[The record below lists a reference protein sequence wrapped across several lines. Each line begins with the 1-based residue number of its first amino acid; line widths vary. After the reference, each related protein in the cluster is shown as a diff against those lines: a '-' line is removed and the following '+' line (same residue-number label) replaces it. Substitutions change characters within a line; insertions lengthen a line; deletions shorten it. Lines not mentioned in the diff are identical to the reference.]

1 MLILLARTVI
11 LYFLV
16 ILVMRLMGKRQIGE
30 LQPYEFVIT
39 IMISDLALLPMQD
52 VKLPLL
58 LGIVPILTLLLL
70 KLGLSQLQLKS
81 QFARKIIDGEP
92 TILIY
97 NSKIQYKNLK
107 NQQINL
113 DELMEEL
120 RLAGYFDLEEI
131 QYAILENNGD
141 ISILPN
147 QAQSSSSQGSGG
159 SQNSGSQNSD
169 NQTSG
174 SQNSSNQASGSQNS
188 GNQTSGSQNSGN
200 QTSSSQ
206 NFGNQ
211 TSGSQNSGNQA
222 SGSQNS
228 GAQELGSQNSGN
240 QSSGSQNSSNQD
252 SSSQN
257 SSSQASGSQ
266 NSSAKGS
273 RYKKPKTKKSKSKK
287 TGTKNTKP
295 KNSGSQSSSSQSSS
309 SQNTGSQTMPE
320 NSNSNKLL
328 LPKILVCDGK
338 INKNS
343 LTKVNHDPEWI
354 TNKLKEYGIDD
365 MKKVLIAFFDT
376 QGNFKYQLFD
386 NYTKENTQNEK

>member
-159 SQNSGSQNSD
+159 SQSSGSQNSG
-169 NQTSG
+169 NQASG
-174 SQNSSNQASGSQNS
+174 SQNSSNQASDSQNSSNQASGSQN
-188 GNQTSGSQNSGN
+188 
-200 QTSSSQ
+200 
-206 NFGNQ
+206 F
-211 TSGSQNSGNQA
+211 GNQA

-228 GAQELGSQNSGN
+228 GAQELGSQNS
-240 QSSGSQNSSNQD
+240 SNQA

-257 SSSQASGSQ
+257 SG
-266 NSSAKGS
+266 AKGS

-287 TGTKNTKP
+287 TGSKNTKP
-295 KNSGSQSSSSQSSS
+295 QNSGSQSSNSK
-309 SQNTGSQTMPE
+309 NTEAQTMSE

-343 LTKVNHDPEWI
+343 LTKVNHDTEWI

>member
-159 SQNSGSQNSD
+159 SQSSGSQNSG
-169 NQTSG
+169 NQASG
-174 SQNSSNQASGSQNS
+174 SQNSSNQASDSQNSSNQASGSQNS
-188 GNQTSGSQNSGN
+188 GNQA
-200 QTSSSQ
+200 SS
-206 NFGNQ
+206 
-211 TSGSQNSGNQA
+211 SQNSGNQA
-222 SGSQNS
+222 SGSQNF
-228 GAQELGSQNSGN
+228 GAQELGSQNS
-240 QSSGSQNSSNQD
+240 SNQA

-257 SSSQASGSQ
+257 SG
-266 NSSAKGS
+266 AKGS

-287 TGTKNTKP
+287 TGSKNTKP
-295 KNSGSQSSSSQSSS
+295 QNSGSQSSNSK
-309 SQNTGSQTMPE
+309 NTEAQTMSE

-343 LTKVNHDPEWI
+343 LTKVNHDTEWI

>member
-159 SQNSGSQNSD
+159 SQS
-169 NQTSG
+169 
-174 SQNSSNQASGSQNS
+174 SGSQNS
-188 GNQTSGSQNSGN
+188 GNQASD
-200 QTSSSQ
+200 
-206 NFGNQ
+206 
-211 TSGSQNSGNQA
+211 SQNSGNQA

-266 NSSAKGS
+266 NSSAKSS

>member
-147 QAQSSSSQGSGG
+147 QAQSSQGSGS
-159 SQNSGSQNSD
+159 SQNSGSQSSGNQASSSQNSSNQASD
-169 NQTSG
+169 SQNSSTQASGTQNSSNQTSGSQDSGTQASDSQNSRNQASG
-174 SQNSSNQASGSQNS
+174 SQNSSNQ
-188 GNQTSGSQNSGN
+188 
-200 QTSSSQ
+200 TSSSQ
-206 NFGNQ
+206 N
-211 TSGSQNSGNQA
+211 SGT
-222 SGSQNS
+222 
-228 GAQELGSQNSGN
+228 
-240 QSSGSQNSSNQD
+240 
-252 SSSQN
+252 
-257 SSSQASGSQ
+257 
-266 NSSAKGS
+266 KGS

-295 KNSGSQSSSSQSSS
+295 QNSGSQSSSSQSSS
-309 SQNTGSQTMPE
+309 SQNTGSQTMSE

-343 LTKVNHDPEWI
+343 LTKVNHDTEWV

>member
-147 QAQSSSSQGSGG
+147 QAQSSQGSGS
-159 SQNSGSQNSD
+159 SQNSGSQSSG
-169 NQTSG
+169 NQASS

-188 GNQTSGSQNSGN
+188 STQASETQNS
-200 QTSSSQ
+200 S
-206 NFGNQ
+206 
-211 TSGSQNSGNQA
+211 NQA

-228 GAQELGSQNSGN
+228 SNQASDSQNSSTQASGTQNSSN
-240 QSSGSQNSSNQD
+240 QTSGSQDSGTQASDSQNSSNQASGSQNSSNQT

-257 SSSQASGSQ
+257 SGT
-266 NSSAKGS
+266 KGS

-295 KNSGSQSSSSQSSS
+295 QNSGSQSSSSQSSS
-309 SQNTGSQTMPE
+309 SQNTGSQTMSE

-343 LTKVNHDPEWI
+343 LTKVNHDTEWV